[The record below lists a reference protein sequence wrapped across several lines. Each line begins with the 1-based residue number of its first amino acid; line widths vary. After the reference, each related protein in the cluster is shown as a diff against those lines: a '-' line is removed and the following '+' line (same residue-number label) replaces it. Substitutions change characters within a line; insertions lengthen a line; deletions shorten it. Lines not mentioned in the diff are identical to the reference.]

1 MNKSTPLSQLPNAL
15 QQQTSFVNDQQK
27 QMVTSA
33 QAAVQNIPIPQN
45 TQIPPEIINDDDATI
60 QEVLNQIN
68 AHKSNP
74 NHQQDMMAPPPPSQN
89 HNSMS
94 QHMMMEPPSYGMMP
108 PPPAFPSALYP
119 PSMMSL
125 QQQSAPTAASSAGGN
140 VEIFLNV
147 FADDIKLASLVF
159 AVFLAVHFLPVGSFL
174 GRYIAIDRIPYH
186 DVLLKGLLAAVVVIL
201 AKKMIS
207 PKCERGPA

>member
-15 QQQTSFVNDQQK
+15 QQQTAFVNDQQK

-68 AHKSNP
+68 SQKGN
-74 NHQQDMMAPPPPSQN
+74 PPPQPQE
-89 HNSMS
+89 ML
-94 QHMMMEPPSYGMMP
+94 PPQPQLMPPLNMPDPMVPQGYNGGMMP
-108 PPPAFPSALYP
+108 FPTASSAMFQP
-119 PSMMSL
+119 VAPS
-125 QQQSAPTAASSAGGN
+125 AASSGN
-140 VEIFLNV
+140 VELFLHF
-147 FADDIKLASLVF
+147 FADDLKLAALVF
-159 AVFLAVHFLPVGSFL
+159 AIFLAVQFIPVGSFL

-186 DVLLKGLLAAVVVIL
+186 DILIKGLIAAVAVIL
-201 AKKMIS
+201 AKKVIS
-207 PKCERGPA
+207 HKM